1 MGSLQR
7 GLQMA
12 EQSEGSLKSVPQFL
26 RGPSGLG
33 AGQGGTPPERPFF
46 LVLSQA
52 RVWSAIMGIFLIPY
66 KFLCKCHCQDPF

>member
-1 MGSLQR
+1 MGSPQR

-12 EQSEGSLKSVPQFL
+12 EQSEGSLSPFL
-26 RGPSGLG
+26 SFSAGPAALVRCSWG

-52 RVWSAIMGIFLIPY
+52 RVWSEWDNGHFP
-66 KFLCKCHCQDPF
+66 DPV

>member
-1 MGSLQR
+1 MGSPQR

-12 EQSEGSLKSVPQFL
+12 EQSEGSLSLFL
-26 RGPSGLG
+26 SFSAGPAALVRCSWG

-52 RVWSAIMGIFLIPY
+52 RCVECDNGHFP
-66 KFLCKCHCQDPF
+66 DPI